1 MGQLLGRVLP
11 LAFMAAVSPTIFLAT
26 VVLLTRSR
34 PVFRAGI
41 FTIGTA
47 IPLLAI
53 GVLVG
58 VAFRSMTLDSKS
70 TLSAS
75 IDVAAGTV
83 LVLAAAFTALRP
95 ARPREDKPPS
105 DPRPLLG
112 FLGGVAL
119 MATNFS
125 TLLPFMVAVKDIALS
140 DDTGQT
146 AKITTFVLAVVIVL
160 IPAWVP
166 LAMTV
171 VVPSGSEVLLG
182 RLRTFLDRY
191 GKWFMVGVL
200 GLIGIYLLVRG
211 LPALI

>member
-125 TLLPFMVAVKDIALS
+125 TLLPFTVAVKDIALS
-140 DDTGQT
+140 DAGQT
-146 AKITTFVLAVVIVL
+146 AEITTFALAVVIVL

>member
-11 LAFMAAVSPTIFLAT
+11 LAFMAAVSPTIFLAS

-34 PVFRAGI
+34 PVFRAGV

-47 IPLLAI
+47 IPLLVI

-58 VAFRSMTLDSKS
+58 ISFRSFTLDSKS
-70 TLSAS
+70 TLSAA
-75 IDVAAGTV
+75 IDVAAGGV
-83 LVLAAAFTALRP
+83 LVIAAALRASRP
-95 ARPREDKPPS
+95 ARPREDKPS
-105 DPRPLLG
+105 TDPRPLLG
-112 FLGGVAL
+112 FLGGMAL

-140 DDTGQT
+140 NAGQT
-146 AKITTFVLAVVIVL
+146 DKIITFALAVVIVL

-166 LAMTV
+166 LAMTAA
-171 VVPSGSEVLLG
+171 VPSGSEALLG
-182 RLRTFLDRY
+182 RLRSFLDRY

-200 GLIGIYLLVRG
+200 GLIGVYLLVRG
-211 LPALI
+211 LPALT